1 MGTIKKFGEFINEWV
16 SSSTLDNYNDNDNS
30 INNDGQREKNRERKT
45 LIKNIWQEIKR
56 NHLDK
61 YLDFPEYDNLY
72 DGGHFMD
79 KEIKD
84 ITDSEKKQV
93 YAYIEPDGNEL
104 SQSIYK
110 FTNTPL
116 DIFIYPNITIGG
128 KHVDD
133 IIINFNLLDE
143 NDENM
148 ENNFFIYN
156 SVDDQISW
164 ETDTNLG
171 HNLSWD
177 DLNPNLEQII
187 KIFISI
193 LNPDSKYLS

>member
-16 SSSTLDNYNDNDNS
+16 SSSTLDNYNDHDS
-30 INNDGQREKNRERKT
+30 DQREENWERKR
-45 LIKNIWQEIKR
+45 LIKDIWEEITR

-61 YLDFPEYDNLY
+61 YLDFPKYDNLY
-72 DGGHFMD
+72 DGGHFTD
-79 KEIKD
+79 KEIKN
-84 ITDSEKKQV
+84 ITDNEKKQV
-93 YAYIEPDGNEL
+93 YAYIEPDGDEL

-116 DIFIYPNITIGG
+116 DILIYPNITIGG
-128 KHVDD
+128 KHIDD

-164 ETDTNLG
+164 EIDTYLG
-171 HNLSWD
+171 RKLRWD

-187 KIFISI
+187 KICISI

>member
-1 MGTIKKFGEFINEWV
+1 MKSIKKFDEFINEWV
-16 SSSTLDNYNDNDNS
+16 TSSTLDNYNNNG
-30 INNDGQREKNRERKT
+30 INNNDQREKNWERKT
-45 LIKNIWQEIKR
+45 LIKDIWQEIKR

-61 YLDFPEYDNLY
+61 YLDFPEYDNIY
-72 DGGHFMD
+72 DGGRFTD

-93 YAYIEPDGNEL
+93 YAYIEPDGDEL

-116 DIFIYPNITIGG
+116 DILIYPNITIGG
-128 KHVDD
+128 KHIDD

-164 ETDTNLG
+164 ETDTDLG
-171 HNLSWD
+171 HELSWN
-177 DLNPNLEQII
+177 DLNSNLEQII

>member
-16 SSSTLDNYNDNDNS
+16 SSSTLDNYNDHNS
-30 INNDGQREKNRERKT
+30 DQREENWERKR
-45 LIKNIWQEIKR
+45 LIKDIWEEITR

-61 YLDFPEYDNLY
+61 YLDFPKYDNLY
-72 DGGHFMD
+72 DGGHFTD
-79 KEIKD
+79 KEIKN
-84 ITDSEKKQV
+84 ITDNEKKQV
-93 YAYIEPDGNEL
+93 YAYIEPDGDEL

-116 DIFIYPNITIGG
+116 DILIYPNITIGG
-128 KHVDD
+128 KHIDD

-164 ETDTNLG
+164 EIDTYLG
-171 HNLSWD
+171 RKLRWD

-187 KIFISI
+187 KICISI

>member
-1 MGTIKKFGEFINEWV
+1 MKSIKKFDEFINEWV
-16 SSSTLDNYNDNDNS
+16 TSSTLDNYNDNG
-30 INNDGQREKNRERKT
+30 INNNDQREKNWERKT
-45 LIKNIWQEIKR
+45 LIKDIWQEIKR

-61 YLDFPEYDNLY
+61 YLDFPEYDNIY
-72 DGGHFMD
+72 DGGRFTD

-93 YAYIEPDGNEL
+93 YAYIEPDGDEL

-116 DIFIYPNITIGG
+116 DILIYPNITIGG
-128 KHVDD
+128 KHIDD

-164 ETDTNLG
+164 ETDTDLG
-171 HNLSWD
+171 HELSWN
-177 DLNPNLEQII
+177 DLNSNLEQII

>member
-16 SSSTLDNYNDNDNS
+16 SSSNIDHYNDNDNG
-30 INNDGQREKNRERKT
+30 INNNDQREKNLERKT

-61 YLDFPEYDNLY
+61 YLDFPKYDNLY
-72 DGGHFMD
+72 DGGHFTD

-116 DIFIYPNITIGG
+116 DILIYPNITIGG
-128 KHVDD
+128 KHIDD

-171 HNLSWD
+171 HNLSWG

>member
-16 SSSTLDNYNDNDNS
+16 SSSTLDNYNDNDNG
-30 INNDGQREKNRERKT
+30 INNDDQREKNWDRKT

-56 NHLDK
+56 NHLDE
-61 YLDFPEYDNLY
+61 YLDFPEFDNLY
-72 DGGHFMD
+72 DGGHFTD

-104 SQSIYK
+104 SKSIYK

-116 DIFIYPNITIGG
+116 DILIYPNITIGG

-156 SVDDQISW
+156 SVDDQVSW
-164 ETDTNLG
+164 EIDTYVGRGLR
-171 HNLSWD
+171 WD
-177 DLNPNLEQII
+177 DLNPNLERII